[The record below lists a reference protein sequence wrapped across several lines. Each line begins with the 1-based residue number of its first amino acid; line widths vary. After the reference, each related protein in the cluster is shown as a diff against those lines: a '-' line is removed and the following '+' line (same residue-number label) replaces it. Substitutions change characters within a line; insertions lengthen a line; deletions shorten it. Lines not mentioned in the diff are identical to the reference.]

1 MKIIPIFLIASLL
14 LLPSLA
20 AERVEDFEKL
30 CADRT
35 AIERVYHAHRLGT
48 KPAFEEVMPPALIG
62 QIIRQDQQKEAA
74 LSKMYGVEIT
84 PAMIAAETERINTTT
99 RAPEVLAEIRHALGD
114 DAARFARAMAHPII
128 VERELRRHFD
138 NDHHLHA
145 AKRHEAEQAREN
157 LLAKNPV
164 PEMHATTWQLTP
176 RSLSEP
182 AGSSASPAPLLS
194 SSSTASS
201 SAYTNAA
208 TAQFAQPLTPREGTG
223 PDKDRHYFEDLGPE
237 LQKVLRVQLQK
248 PGDVSAVIETPVGFL
263 VFQAREKSPE
273 TLTAAT
279 FSTPKR
285 SYEDWLAQQKQ

>member
-20 AERVEDFEKL
+20 AERAEDFAKL

-48 KPAFEEVMPPALIG
+48 KPAFEDVMPPASIG

-74 LSKMYGVEIT
+74 LSRVYGVEIT
-84 PAMIAAETERINTTT
+84 PAMIAAEAERIDTTT

-114 DAARFARAMAHPII
+114 DAAHFARAMARPII
-128 VERELRRHFD
+128 VERELRRRFD
-138 NDHHLHA
+138 NDDKLHA
-145 AKRHEAEQAREN
+145 AQRSEADRARAS

-164 PEMHATTWQLTP
+164 KDMRDVTWQLTP
-176 RSLSEP
+176 RPTGEASKLPPLSTP
-182 AGSSASPAPLLS
+182 NSPPT
-194 SSSTASS
+194 TASS
-201 SAYTNAA
+201 IAYTNAA
-208 TAQFAQPLTPREGTG
+208 TVQIAQTLASPGHTAPGLEKP
-223 PDKDRHYFEDLGPE
+223 YFEDLDPE
-237 LQKVLRVQLQK
+237 LQNVLRVQLQK

-273 TLTAAT
+273 TLAAAT

-285 SYEDWLAQQKQ
+285 SYDEWLAQQKQ